1 MILHRQCNRDAFPTA
16 IGIRARPGKVDPRF
30 SGRDMI
36 DRMSVPVML
45 TRDSED
51 FLMPEDDTL
60 NLASQLAHAW
70 LSNYELSC

>member
-1 MILHRQCNRDAFPTA
+1 M
-16 IGIRARPGKVDPRF
+16 DPRF